1 MKFLN
6 NLSLNGNE
14 LQNFRA
20 QSLSGADPTGYAGR
34 IYFNTTSNRLRYHDG
49 TSWHDMSGDIRSI
62 SNASNGGLNVV
73 DTAGDV
79 TLNVVVDNST
89 IEIST
94 NALRVKDLG
103 ITTAKLANSA
113 VTTGKIADA
122 NVTLAKF
129 QDIASNR
136 VIGRVAAGSGVAT
149 ELEVVPSGTLGSV
162 ANPTTKLATVQAI
175 IDHVAG
181 IVSAIGTL
189 QGSFTGGTTNFPG
202 TSDTKKG
209 DYWYVTGSGTT
220 QGIIL
225 NTGDVIIA
233 NKENPSATLPAD
245 YIFLESNRDQATET
259 IKGVIQLATQTQAN
273 AGSDDTTAITPL
285 KLHTW
290 FAQSN
295 LRSYSVLIGGATS
308 IGVTHNLGTK
318 DVVVQFYD
326 AATDEAVWTDWT
338 TTNTNTITAIFA
350 VAPAASSYRVVVK
363 K

>member
-49 TSWHDMSGDIRSI
+49 TAWHDMSGDVRSVT
-62 SNASNGGLNVV
+62 NATNGGLNFV
-73 DTAGDV
+73 DTNGDIV
-79 TLNVVVDNST
+79 VNVVVDNTT
-89 IEIST
+89 IEINT

-103 ITTAKLANSA
+103 ITTAKLANLA

-122 NVTLAKF
+122 NVTLAKV
-129 QDIASNR
+129 QNIASNR
-136 VIGRVAAGSGVAT
+136 VLGRVAAGSGVAT
-149 ELEVVPSGTLGSV
+149 ELELIPSGALGGVTS
-162 ANPTTKLATVQAI
+162 PSTKLATVQAI

-181 IVSAIGTL
+181 VVSAIGTL
-189 QGSFTGGTTNFPG
+189 QGSFIGGSVNFPG
-202 TSDTKKG
+202 TAGTKKG
-209 DYWYVTGSGTT
+209 DYWYVTGNGTT

-233 NKENPSATLPAD
+233 NKDAPSATLPGD
-245 YIFLESNRDQATET
+245 YIFLESNRDQATES
-259 IKGVIQLATQTQAN
+259 IKGVIQLATQAQAN
-273 AGSDDTTAITPL
+273 AGVDDTTAITPL

-295 LRSYSVLIGGATS
+295 IRSYSALIGGATS
-308 IGVTHNLGTK
+308 IGVTHGLGTK
-318 DVVVQFYD
+318 DVVVQFYEN
-326 AATDEAVWTDWT
+326 ATDEAIWTDWT
-338 TTNTNTITAIFA
+338 TGTTSAITAIFA
-350 VAPAASSYRVVVK
+350 VAPAAASIRVVVK